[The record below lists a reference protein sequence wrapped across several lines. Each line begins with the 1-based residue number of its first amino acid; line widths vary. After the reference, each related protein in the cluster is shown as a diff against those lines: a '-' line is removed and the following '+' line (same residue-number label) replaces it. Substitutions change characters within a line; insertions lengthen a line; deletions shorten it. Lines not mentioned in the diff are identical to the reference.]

1 MKKFSQLS
9 EAKLEIDTNSVN
21 YLTVNEL
28 KKYVNKMEDEFY
40 SNVVIDYTDKIY
52 VNTKQATLKIIDYL
66 IKHNKTYV
74 AELGGSNNKENAL
87 ASFYQRSLPS
97 DPEKKELYQQI
108 NILNAAM
115 RLKEVPTFMTREEF
129 NDVMNDKCSLDYVV
143 YDVNTEKGRNKLA
156 KQYTGLV
163 YSMAKKYKKHAN
175 VDWNEWVGAAHLG
188 LTIAMN
194 KYSELK
200 GIISKNNEFNIT
212 TVKYDDELKSEVKN
226 SIKKKD
232 KYTVKFVVFAQWC
245 INFKMLDT
253 QEDSHLVRQPKSAQ
267 QRERATSGKNTWN
280 NTVSVNKKI
289 NVDNDNIDDTVP
301 SIIGTNKNATI
312 GDNISTNDENNE
324 LNTNDKKNIF
334 NNLYKYLKNN
344 LNKKTIAVLFSH
356 FGLNGLQKIRNT
368 DLSEYISN
376 CTDEDI
382 NKLYDAIFNGDVN
395 AEKQWIKDYKDGK
408 FKKRKDNVKGATK
421 AALSMNLKNAI
432 TFIRANKTAVNMLKE
447 LYYEN

>member
-175 VDWNEWVGAAHLG
+175 VDWNEWVGAAPLG

-200 GIISKNNEFNIT
+200 GIISKNNEFNRT

-226 SIKKKD
+226 SIKKTD
-232 KYTVKFVVFAQWC
+232 KYAVKFVVFAQWC

-267 QRERATSGKNTWN
+267 QRERATFGKNTWN

-289 NVDNDNIDDTVP
+289 NVDNDSIDDTVP

-312 GDNISTNDENNE
+312 GDNISTNDEDNK
-324 LNTNDKKNIF
+324 LNTF
-334 NNLYKYLKNN
+334 LSSKY
-344 LNKKTIAVLFSH
+344 V
-356 FGLNGLQKIRNT
+356 
-368 DLSEYISN
+368 
-376 CTDEDI
+376 
-382 NKLYDAIFNGDVN
+382 
-395 AEKQWIKDYKDGK
+395 
-408 FKKRKDNVKGATK
+408 
-421 AALSMNLKNAI
+421 
-432 TFIRANKTAVNMLKE
+432 
-447 LYYEN
+447 